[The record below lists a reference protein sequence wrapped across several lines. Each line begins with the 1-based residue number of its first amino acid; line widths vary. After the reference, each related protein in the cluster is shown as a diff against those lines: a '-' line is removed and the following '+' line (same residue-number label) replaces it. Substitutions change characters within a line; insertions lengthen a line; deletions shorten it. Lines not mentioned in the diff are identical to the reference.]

1 MIAALAIALTTI
13 LFTSLFTIAMSLN
26 SSYQTY
32 TFRQIGGYAHGTF
45 KEVSEDQ
52 IQALKSHKLVK
63 EAGERTV
70 VGSISED
77 SFAKVPAEI
86 SYMDMDFG
94 EALGNGGMGFAAW
107 LTAVFSFA
115 HARKCQ
121 EEAQRESD
129 PQRQSFLKRQASSLV
144 NLSYILVLLM
154 PILIPMIFS
163 AIDAFY

>member
-1 MIAALAIALTTI
+1 MLEDSDPEPEPVPDPTPPPDPKPDSKPDLKPDPLEQQSSTSPQPLLNVGRNAFFAAVIAA
-13 LFTSLFTIAMSLN
+13 AMS
-26 SSYQTY
+26 
-32 TFRQIGGYAHGTF
+32 
-45 KEVSEDQ
+45 VSG
-52 IQALKSHKLVK
+52 ALWL
-63 EAGERTV
+63 
-70 VGSISED
+70 
-77 SFAKVPAEI
+77 AEI
-86 SYMDMDFG
+86 SYMDFG

-154 PILIPMIFS
+154 PILIPILIPMIFS
-163 AIDAFY
+163 DIDAFY